1 MWRCG
6 TGGCGQ
12 WAQWDALGLGLGVS
26 EVFASRNESLIPW
39 VLQGCA
45 STSCMEQGFGGIPGV
60 PFGQVSC
67 IPKPIWFPLSFCTL
81 LFPLENRLARFA
93 ACRLLPR
100 CSIGDCRVVSKPEIA
115 RIADSEQN
123 GGSAVYKNLA
133 QPLKLQSNPPLRFL
147 SLIKRASFPLLQ
159 T

>member
-1 MWRCG
+1 MG
-6 TGGCGQ
+6 TMGWVGVF
-12 WAQWDALGLGLGVS
+12 GLGIPK
-26 EVFASRNESLIPW
+26 VFSNLNKSLFLW

-45 STSCMEQGFGGIPGV
+45 STRALERPWTLPV
-60 PFGQVSC
+60 GQVSC
-67 IPKPIWFPLSFCTL
+67 IPKPIWFPLSFCAL
-81 LFPLENRLARFA
+81 LFPLENELAHFA
-93 ACRLLPR
+93 ACRLLPC
-100 CSIGDCRVVSKPEIA
+100 CSIRDCRVVSNTEIA